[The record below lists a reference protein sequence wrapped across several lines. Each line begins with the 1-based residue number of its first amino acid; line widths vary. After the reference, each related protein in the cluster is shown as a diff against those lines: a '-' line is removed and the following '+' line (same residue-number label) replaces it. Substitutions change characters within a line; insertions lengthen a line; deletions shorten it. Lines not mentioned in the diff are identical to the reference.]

1 MTDQKINETVEKYN
15 EAKVGYKNPP
25 KDTRFKKGQA
35 GNPLVARKSLFLSL
49 YTKL

>member
-1 MTDQKINETVEKYN
+1 MVQKISEIVEKYN
-15 EAKVGYKNPP
+15 EAKAGYKTPP

-35 GNPLVARKSLFLSL
+35 VNPLVARKSLFLSL